1 MPSLSSHCRSF
12 DFVLDRHIHQLSTSK
27 MTVSKATGLVKKAAA
42 AVKSKTGALRAKLL
56 VLASLRR
63 RMAVVAA
70 VSRRIHALV
79 SSPHGRE
86 RQGSVEYG
94 GGKALAL
101 RKALAAAAAAAEA
114 KVDELA
120 GDHGGVVLDLYEAA
134 MFDEE
139 DHGYPDWTQSLFDD
153 DDCYDVQ
160 DGEEQDG
167 RDDDHDVHEAAL
179 DDETSVVEIIRS
191 KRQVEGLEFSMD
203 DNIDEACDM
212 FIRRFRSRMNRS
224 F

>member
-1 MPSLSSHCRSF
+1 MPSLSSHCKSF
-12 DFVLDRHIHQLSTSK
+12 EFVLDRHLHHLSTSK
-27 MTVSKATGLVKKAAA
+27 MRISNAPELVKKAASA
-42 AVKSKTGALRAKLL
+42 FKSKTAALRAKLL

-63 RMAVVAA
+63 RMAMVAA

-94 GGKALAL
+94 GSKALAL
-101 RKALAAAAAAAEA
+101 RKALAAAAAEA

-120 GDHGGVVLDLYEAA
+120 GDHGGVVLDLYGAA

-153 DDCYDVQ
+153 DDCYDVE
-160 DGEEQDG
+160 DGEEEAG

-191 KRQVEGLEFSMD
+191 KREVEGLEFSMD
-203 DNIDEACDM
+203 DDIDEACDM